1 MEAQTEDAAIS
12 SEVAVDGKRELDD
25 LEDFRL
31 LHLGPPQH
39 GEAADPLSFR

>member
-1 MEAQTEDAAIS
+1 MEAQTEDAAIA
-12 SEVAVDGKRELDD
+12 SEVTLDGKRELDD